1 MPSCMLNRDLGLG
14 GSKHIACDSSQAIR
28 PLLGNPFPS
37 ELEEEESLLFSRN
50 ASSQFVTMEV
60 LTIILSAMWRGPR
73 DHS

>member
-1 MPSCMLNRDLGLG
+1 MLNRDLGLG
-14 GSKHIACDSSQAIR
+14 GSNHTACDSSQAIG

-37 ELEEEESLLFSRN
+37 ELEEEESLLFSRK

-60 LTIILSAMWRGPR
+60 LTIILSAMWRGPG